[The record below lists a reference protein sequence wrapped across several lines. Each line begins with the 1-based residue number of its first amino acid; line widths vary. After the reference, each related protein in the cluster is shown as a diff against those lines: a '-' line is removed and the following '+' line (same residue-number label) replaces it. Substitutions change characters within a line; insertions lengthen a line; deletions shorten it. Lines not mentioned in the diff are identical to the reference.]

1 VKTIACRGTAF
12 SEHCGT
18 QDGTKWI
25 LFLRFA
31 RGLACVHAPL
41 FAFLGAKIR
50 KVYNSKQK
58 IGLKISVPLKKAP
71 THTAWVCIGVDL
83 KSYKI

>member
-1 VKTIACRGTAF
+1 VSTAVRKTERNGFYFCALQGAWRASTRR
-12 SEHCGT
+12 SL
-18 QDGTKWI
+18 
-25 LFLRFA
+25 LFF
-31 RGLACVHAPL
+31 
-41 FAFLGAKIR
+41 GAKIR